1 MPKRS
6 KHQATRV
13 AISACTLLLSIS
25 LASAQNLDSSV
36 QVEQQINEN
45 SASSQ
50 TRVSGLARQTQD
62 LLTQYRSIVR
72 ETESLKIYNDNLK
85 RVVIHQPW

>member
-1 MPKRS
+1 MLVVINVC
-6 KHQATRV
+6 A
-13 AISACTLLLSIS
+13 LLLSIS

-72 ETESLKIYNDNLK
+72 ETESLKIYNDNLE
-85 RVVIHQPW
+85 RVVSDQQNEV

>member
-1 MPKRS
+1 MPKRPR
-6 KHQATRV
+6 HQSMRV
-13 AISACTLLLSIS
+13 LISACTLLLSIS
-25 LASAQNLDSSV
+25 MASAQSLDSSV

-62 LLTQYRSIVR
+62 LLTQYRLLVR
-72 ETESLKIYNDNLK
+72 ETQERPAK
-85 RVVIHQPW
+85 